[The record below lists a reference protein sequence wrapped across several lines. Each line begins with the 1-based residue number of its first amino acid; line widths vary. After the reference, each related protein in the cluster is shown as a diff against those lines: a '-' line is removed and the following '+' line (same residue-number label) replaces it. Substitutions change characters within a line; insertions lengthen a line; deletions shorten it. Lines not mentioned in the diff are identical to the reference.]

1 MSDRKVLQ
9 DILQELTEL
18 GFSTNEPVSGADAVE
33 YLVELYEML
42 AEHIGEQEPRDDPD
56 AWSGGF
62 AENH

>member
-18 GFSTNEPVSGADAVE
+18 GFATDEPISGPKAIG

-42 AEHIGEQEPRDDPD
+42 AEHILGESQ
-56 AWSGGF
+56 S
-62 AENH
+62 